1 MSGSLPAIRTFD
13 LPLLMTPPMITDE
26 YMREM
31 LAKSRDYVVVI
42 LYASGKRPPG
52 ADEIV
57 WEHGRRNFQ
66 LRAEGRLAIV
76 CPVRDDT
83 TVSGVGIFTGN
94 MEEVRAIMDGDPG
107 VQAGI
112 FTYEL
117 HPCRSFPGDALP

>member
-1 MSGSLPAIRTFD
+1 
-13 LPLLMTPPMITDE
+13 MITDE

-31 LAKSRDYVVVI
+31 LAKSRDYVVVIVI